1 MQRQTFID
9 NMKERGYSISATI
22 NGNIKATKEDTTIR
36 WVALADYGVHIA
48 TPNVTAITAKD
59 ATDAETLLIIDI
71 LTAYMRVQVPQSH
84 LLRKW

>member
-22 NGNIKATKEDTTIR
+22 NGNIKATKEDITIR
-36 WVALADYGVHIA
+36 WVALADHGVYIA

-71 LTAYMRVQVPQSH
+71 LTVQP
-84 LLRKW
+84 